1 MMELKN
7 YSGLLTDR
15 LIIEAILDRKIIIE
29 PFPFDKVKLND
40 PSTWPEQLRPTSYV
54 FTLGETYAVIS
65 QGIKFL
71 KATEPSAE
79 SLVWHKIGD
88 ELFLSPGQSIHA
100 RTYERIGLA
109 DDISGMIDGLK
120 QIAEKFITVHTTSGT
135 WNPGDGGPN
144 DPKGPYPMLLEL
156 RNDGP
161 KPVVFRVKDP
171 ICKMEFFKLPE
182 PVERP
187 YYKIKYA
194 KANR

>member
-1 MMELKN
+1 MITLKE

-15 LIIEAILDRKIIIE
+15 LILEAILAKKIIIE
-29 PFPFDKVKLND
+29 PFSLDKLKLED
-40 PSTWPEQLRPTSYV
+40 PSTWPDQLRPTSYV
-54 FTLGETYAVIS
+54 FTLGESYSVIS
-65 QGIKFL
+65 QGTQML
-71 KATEPSAE
+71 RATESADK
-79 SLVWHKIGD
+79 SLVWHRID
-88 ELFLSPGQSIHA
+88 EELVLSPGECIHA

-109 DDISGMIDGLK
+109 EDISGMIDGLK
-120 QIAEKFITVHTTSGT
+120 QIAEKFVTVHTTSGT

-144 DPKGPYPMLLEL
+144 DPRGPYPMLLEM

-161 KPVVFRVKDP
+161 KPVVFKVKDP

-182 PVERP
+182 PVKRP